1 MNSLREAAG
10 MPVPST
16 KSVVLVV
23 EDEYLIRMD
32 AVEVLERVGFHV
44 IEAINAD
51 HAIALL
57 EANSDVALIVTDIQM
72 PGSIDGLRLAAVVKD
87 RWPPIEIIV
96 TSGRVAP
103 VDNDLPHGA
112 RFLPKPY
119 TDRALILS
127 VRQLL
132 GI

>member
-1 MNSLREAAG
+1 
-10 MPVPST
+10 MPEPT
-16 KSVVLVV
+16 GKPVVLVV

-32 AVEVLERVGFHV
+32 TVEILERAGFDV

-51 HAIALL
+51 HAIALM
-57 EANSDVALIVTDIQM
+57 ETHPDVAVIVTDIQM
-72 PGSIDGLRLAAVVKD
+72 PGSIDGLRLAAVVRD
-87 RWPPIEIIV
+87 RWPPVAIIV

-103 VDNDLPHGA
+103 GDNDLPRGA

-119 TDRALILS
+119 SDRVLIQS

-132 GI
+132 DIQ

>member
-1 MNSLREAAG
+1 
-10 MPVPST
+10 MPEPT
-16 KSVVLVV
+16 RKLVVLVV

-32 AVEVLERVGFHV
+32 TVEVLERAGFDV
-44 IEAINAD
+44 IEAANAD

-57 EANSDVALIVTDIQM
+57 EINADVAVVVTDIQM
-72 PGSIDGLRLAAVVKD
+72 PGSIDGLRLAAVVRD
-87 RWPPIEIIV
+87 RWPPVAIIV

-103 VDNDLPHGA
+103 GDNDLPRGA

-119 TDRALILS
+119 TDRALVES

-132 GI
+132 AR